1 MNEDI
6 KSNYY
11 AIIPATVRYDKE
23 LKPAE
28 KLLYGEIT
36 ALANKNGYC
45 FAQNRYFA
53 ELYNVTIGT
62 VSKWISHLQKLGY
75 ILIIIERNDRNEI
88 ISRKIYINDIPYCQK
103 RPYPYGEKK
112 LYPMVKNDI
121 DNNININMIED
132 IFILTLKKS
141 EKISNELYEIL
152 DKIGLLY
159 NEYSINII
167 SAAKLPMIKEIIYII
182 YDLYNSSF
190 KSIVKLFDRKTLLNL
205 YLICKD
211 IQIKNENTEDK
222 IQDFLLYYRKCLIN
236 QYSNIL

>member
-1 MNEDI
+1 MNEEI

-11 AIIPATVRYDKE
+11 AIIPATVRYDKK

-53 ELYNVTIGT
+53 ELYDVSIGT

-75 ILIIIERNDRNEI
+75 ILIIIERNEKNEI

-103 RPYPYGEKK
+103 RPYPYGQKEQ
-112 LYPMVKNDI
+112 YPMVKNDI

-141 EKISNELYEIL
+141 EKFSKELYEIL
-152 DKIGLLY
+152 DKLGLLY
-159 NEYSINII
+159 NEYSINIV
-167 SAAKLPMIKEIIYII
+167 SAEKLPMIKEIVYIV

-190 KSIVKLFDRKTLLNL
+190 KSIVNLFDRKTLLNL
-205 YLICKD
+205 YMICKD
-211 IQIKNENTEDK
+211 IEIKTKNTEDK
-222 IQDFLLYYRKCLIN
+222 IQDFLLYYRKTLIN